1 MSAPPSLQEL
11 EYMST
16 LEKGRAR
23 CAIRAGEYAA
33 ADKARR
39 EAQRLDELIARRLRA
54 PKVPAR

>member
-1 MSAPPSLQEL
+1 MLTLDEL
-11 EYMST
+11 ETMRDA
-16 LEKGRAR
+16 EKERMRRAAR
-23 CAIRAGEYAA
+23 TGEYAA